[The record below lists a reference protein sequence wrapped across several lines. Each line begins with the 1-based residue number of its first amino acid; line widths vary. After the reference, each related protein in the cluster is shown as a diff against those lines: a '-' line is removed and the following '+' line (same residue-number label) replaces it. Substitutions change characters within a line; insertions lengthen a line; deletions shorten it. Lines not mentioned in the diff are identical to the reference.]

1 MSMSTLRL
9 LAISTWLQTLPT
21 TSLTVLRL
29 GPLSLLAA
37 VSLSS
42 PQSPCSFTRREYILR
57 ANYIKLTHC
66 LQIPHEIGDFAILVQ
81 SGCSKKKAIQL
92 QLITAIGAMLG
103 TALGLASAN
112 IGDVANWILPFTAG
126 GFIYIAT
133 VTIIPE
139 LLENTNLWQSFKEIV
154 AMVLGVMTLVLM
166 VFIE

>member
-1 MSMSTLRL
+1 MSVVNQNT
-9 LAISTWLQTLPT
+9 
-21 TSLTVLRL
+21 
-29 GPLSLLAA
+29 
-37 VSLSS
+37 
-42 PQSPCSFTRREYILR
+42 
-57 ANYIKLTHC
+57 
-66 LQIPHEIGDFAILVQ
+66 QIPHEIGDFAILVQ

-92 QLITAIGAMLG
+92 QLLTAIGAMLG

-139 LLENTNLWQSFKEIV
+139 LLVNTNLWQSFKEIV